1 MEIIMNECSGCGDN
15 IESDSWCE
23 VCALLVPK
31 IVKYSLDT
39 IPDNKKAENL
49 RMRLK
54 NPSSEI
60 KEVWKSLRNINCEG
74 GGWAQEKRITS
85 DQKRIYDY
93 NEEDNTHSTIFL
105 KDNDAIFNEVT
116 NWEYESEKI
125 NDRRRLQRGGE
136 LPDGSHL
143 SWASGSFFLDG
154 ECINVPYRDLRE
166 ILENHTEDKEFS
178 WKVLLYSVVLATENK
193 ITRERAWSLQHARH
207 LARQVEGKHRVK
219 HPINTLDL
227 SRNRRIYQFIKGIF
241 PKDSNNGL
249 GMLINYPGR
258 NPFQEEVWIR
268 DWVRVLSDKSTLC
281 TRKYTVPIS
290 LIIDKGRLMIRVRR
304 NDTWR
309 KIRVP
314 RDLKIWSIL
323 INWSLSI
330 PGSSNRMN
338 LECLQYYLFCDS
350 ERKIISDADINGINF
365 LKGIIENSDGR
376 ISLNGKKGLSI
387 EGESGMKYTVIPGKG
402 PHSSRFRV
410 MTDVLSPKDDRD
422 ERINRWMF
430 RRNELNANIIGK
442 ELCIVEE
449 PHLRKLVIGDA
460 IGSIVLALLN
470 DNKSRKNIN
479 TLDGHLSRF
488 ERGRLEELTNLVRL
502 TELRRQME
510 ATEHQILRT
519 NDERQLILLGEELMR
534 VRDRI
539 TNLQR
544 EFDDRHRV

>member
-1 MEIIMNECSGCGDN
+1 MVIIMSECSGCGDE

-31 IVKYSLDT
+31 ITEYSLSA

-49 RMRLK
+49 RKRLK
-54 NPSSEI
+54 NPSSKI
-60 KEVWKSLRNINCEG
+60 KEVWKSFENINCEG
-74 GGWAQEKRITS
+74 GSWTQKKRITS
-85 DQKRIYDY
+85 DQKRIFDY
-93 NEEDNTHSTIFL
+93 NSEDNAHSTIFL
-105 KDNDAIFNEVT
+105 EDDDAIFNEVT
-116 NWEYESEKI
+116 NWEYEIEEI
-125 NDRRRLQRGGE
+125 NYRRRLQRGGA

-178 WKVLLYSVVLATENK
+178 WKVLLYSVALATENK
-193 ITRERAWSLQHARH
+193 IARERALSLQHARH
-207 LARQVEGKHRVK
+207 LARQVEGKQMVK

-227 SRNRRIYQFIKGIF
+227 SRNSRIYQFIKDIF
-241 PKDSNNGL
+241 PKDANNGL
-249 GMLINYPGR
+249 GMLINYLER

-268 DWVRVLSDKSTLC
+268 EWLRVLSDKSTLC

-290 LIIDKGRLMIRVRR
+290 LIIDKGRLMLRVRR

-330 PGSSNRMN
+330 PGSQNRMN

-350 ERKIISDADINGINF
+350 DRKIISDADINGINF
-365 LKGIIENSDGR
+365 LKGIIENSYGR
-376 ISLNGKKGLSI
+376 ISLDGKKGLSI

-402 PHSSRFRV
+402 PHLSRFRV
-410 MTDVLSPKDDRD
+410 MADVLSPREKRE
-422 ERINRWMF
+422 ERINRWRF
-430 RRNELNANIIGK
+430 CR

-479 TLDGHLSRF
+479 TLDGYLSRF
-488 ERGRLEELTNLVRL
+488 ERGRLEELNNLERL
-502 TELRRQME
+502 NELRRQRE
-510 ATEHQILRT
+510 ATEHQILGT
-519 NDERQLILLGEELMR
+519 NDERQLILLQQELRM
-534 VRDRI
+534 VLDRI

-544 EFDDRHRV
+544 EFDDRHLV